1 MSITPPIVACDF
13 AEPIPGRK
21 HWLAV
26 DLTCPGCGRRHGH
39 GWDRRDGPGISP
51 RCPPCSGEAL
61 CRVRR
66 RIETYYIA
74 VGPELLAPTRTR
86 KRRAKRRSGR
96 RRPKIGL
103 AAPTPQIGLDGHL
116 EGIA

>member
-1 MSITPPIVACDF
+1 MSATLVVECDD

-51 RCPPCSGEAL
+51 RCPPCDPPPGRSRLEA
-61 CRVRR
+61 
-66 RIETYYIA
+66 YYISVTA
-74 VGPELLAPTRTR
+74 ELLASSTR
-86 KRRAKRRSGR
+86 KRKRPAGRRSGR

-103 AAPTPQIGLDGHL
+103 AAPTPQIGLDGHP
-116 EGIA
+116 EGIE